1 MGSAMSSEQ
10 SGKKIFNF
18 MGARIPATA
27 LSVILLVVAI
37 AALAVNGLKF
47 GLDFTGGAQVEVRFS
62 EPADIPQI
70 RGILNE
76 EGLVNPVAV
85 LFGSDTEVLI
95 RTQGAMS
102 DGGEQALSRRLAQL
116 YPAAELVSVDHAPRD
131 RGNYSQSLTFSGLS
145 ESDVTDELL
154 PGVYF
159 GSHEARSEAAQVV
172 VLTENS
178 LDTAYTSEL
187 LDVLEA
193 KTGSQVELRRSEYVG
208 PQIGAELRDEGGL
221 GMLVALAVV
230 MLYVAARFQFKF
242 SVGAVLALAHD
253 VIIVLGFFALFQIDF
268 DLTVLAAVLAVIGY
282 SLNDTIVVFDRIR
295 ENFRKMRKG
304 SSADVI
310 NASLT
315 QTLERTFITSLTTLL
330 VLVMLFVFGGE
341 LISGFALALIVG
353 VVVGTYSS
361 IYVSCNTLMWMHIVK
376 EDLMPPEKEGSEID
390 EMP

>member
-1 MGSAMSSEQ
+1 MSEQ
-10 SGKKIFNF
+10 KILNF
-18 MGARIPATA
+18 MGGRIPATA
-27 LSVILLVVAI
+27 LSVIMLVVAI
-37 AALAVNGLKF
+37 GALAMNGLKL
-47 GLDFTGGAQVEVRFS
+47 GLDFTGGAQVEVSFS
-62 EPADIPQI
+62 EPADIPEI
-70 RGILNE
+70 RSILDE
-76 EGLVNPVAV
+76 QGLNNPVAV

-95 RTQGAMS
+95 RTQGAMG
-102 DGGEQALSRRLAQL
+102 DGGQVALERRLQNAGSG
-116 YPAAELVSVDHAPRD
+116 AALEAVNRAPRD
-131 RGNYSQSLTFSGLS
+131 QGNYAQELVFSGSTAGALDSAELFPPRFFGDTRIVES
-145 ESDVTDELL
+145 EGAVS
-154 PGVYF
+154 
-159 GSHEARSEAAQVV
+159 
-172 VLTENS
+172 VLVENS
-178 LDTAYTSEL
+178 LDNAYTQEL
-187 LDVLEA
+187 LEVLSAE
-193 KTGSQVELRRSEYVG
+193 TGSQVELRRSEYVG

-221 GMLVALAVV
+221 GMLIALAVV

-242 SVGAVLALAHD
+242 SVGAVLALIHD
-253 VIIVLGFFALFQIDF
+253 VIIVLGFFALLQIDF

-304 SSADVI
+304 STREVI

-361 IYVSCNTLMWMHIVK
+361 IYVSANTLMWLHLEK
-376 EDLMPPEKEGSEID
+376 EDLMPPEKEGSEVD

>member
-1 MGSAMSSEQ
+1 MSSEQ

>member
-10 SGKKIFNF
+10 TGKKVINF

-47 GLDFTGGAQVEVRFS
+47 GLDFTGGAQVEVQFS

-70 RGILNE
+70 RGILND

-102 DGGEQALSRRLAQL
+102 DGGEQALNRRLAEL
-116 YPAAELVSVDHAPRD
+116 YPAAQVVSVDRAPRD
-131 RGNYSQSLTFSGLS
+131 RGNYSQAFTFSGLS
-145 ESDVTDELL
+145 ESDVTNDLL
-154 PGVYF
+154 PEIYF
-159 GSHEARSEAAQVV
+159 GASDARTEAGQVV

-187 LDVLEA
+187 LDVLES
-193 KTGSQVELRRSEYVG
+193 KTGSEVELRRSEYVG

-242 SVGAVLALAHD
+242 SVGAVLALVHD
-253 VIIVLGFFALFQIDF
+253 VIIVLGFFALFQVDF

-304 SSADVI
+304 GPTEVI
-310 NASLT
+310 NTSLT
-315 QTLERTFITSLTTLL
+315 ETLERTFITSLTTLL

-376 EDLMPPEKEGSEID
+376 EDLMPPVKEGSEID

>member
-1 MGSAMSSEQ
+1 MSSEQ
-10 SGKKIFNF
+10 TGKKVINF

-47 GLDFTGGAQVEVRFS
+47 GLDFTGGAQVEVQFS

-70 RGILNE
+70 RGILND

-102 DGGEQALSRRLAQL
+102 DGGEQALNRRLAEL
-116 YPAAELVSVDHAPRD
+116 YPAAQVVSVDRAPRD
-131 RGNYSQSLTFSGLS
+131 RGNYSQAFTFSGLN
-145 ESDVTDELL
+145 ESDVTNDLL
-154 PGVYF
+154 PEIYF
-159 GSHEARSEAAQVV
+159 GASDARTEAGQVV

-187 LDVLEA
+187 LDVLES
-193 KTGSQVELRRSEYVG
+193 KTGSEVELRRSEYVG

-242 SVGAVLALAHD
+242 SVGAVLALVHD
-253 VIIVLGFFALFQIDF
+253 VIIVLGFFALFQVDF

-295 ENFRKMRKG
+295 ENFRRMRKG
-304 SSADVI
+304 GPTEVI
-310 NASLT
+310 NTSLT
-315 QTLERTFITSLTTLL
+315 ETLERTFITSLTTLL

-376 EDLMPPEKEGSEID
+376 EDLMPPVKEGSEID